1 MPDLEGHGSAWHRC
15 YEIRGAGKGWM
26 QEGVCP
32 IRLRGYSELI
42 MSRIIPKVRKKI
54 DTALK
59 RGYRLDAKK
68 DHVTLLNMI
77 CKHNPI
83 QPVMV
88 GYVGKSRFNVW
99 VPNLED
105 AKDLRQ
111 ELDAQTVMTEAF
123 KGANI
128 CVNAGK
134 SISGYHEVYFRAQEF
149 AGGKGS
155 KNQPQ
160 LKARFTEIRFAIDEW
175 MEKDAAVR
183 EQVAKWVARD
193 DSVIRIP
200 FDTHKEEANES

>member
-1 MPDLEGHGSAWHRC
+1 MPDLEGHGNAWHRC
-15 YEIRGAGKGWM
+15 YEFRGARTGWM
-26 QEGVCP
+26 QEAMCP

-42 MSRIIPKVRKKI
+42 MRRIAPKMRRKI
-54 DTALK
+54 DSALK
-59 RGYRLDAKK
+59 RGYRLDSKK

-99 VPNLED
+99 IPNLED

-123 KGANI
+123 KGTDI

-134 SISGYHEVYFRAQEF
+134 SVSGYHEVYFRARES

-155 KNQPQ
+155 KRQPQ
-160 LKARFTEIRFAIDEW
+160 LKARFTEIRYAIDEW

-183 EQVAKWVARD
+183 EQVAKWVACD

-200 FDTHKEEANES
+200 FDTHKEKTK